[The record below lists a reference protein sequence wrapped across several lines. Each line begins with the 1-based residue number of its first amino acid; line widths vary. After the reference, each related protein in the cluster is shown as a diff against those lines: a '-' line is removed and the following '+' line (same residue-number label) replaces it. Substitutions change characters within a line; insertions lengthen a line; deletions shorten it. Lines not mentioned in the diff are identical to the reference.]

1 MPVLV
6 GKKRMIMNNLADTVL
21 IIFSVAVVV
30 ISAIYLKHK
39 IAIDKKAERGDL
51 MAKSEKMVAQAVS
64 PLVYQAEKGGGTGKE
79 KLIFVVTR
87 IFDIL
92 DMAHL
97 PHPSLD
103 YIKGQAEKSVQAMK
117 KTQEVIDGS
126 DSSDG
131 QSVATLEEVV
141 KSEQKK

>member
-1 MPVLV
+1 MPLLV
-6 GKKRMIMNNLADTVL
+6 GKKRMKLNNLADTVL

-39 IAIDKKAERGDL
+39 IAIDRKAERGDL

-64 PLVYQAEKGGGTGKE
+64 PLVYQAEKGDGTGKE
-79 KLIFVVTR
+79 KLTFVVTK
-87 IFDIL
+87 IFELL

-117 KTQEVIDGS
+117 KTQEVIDSS
-126 DSSDG
+126 DSGNG
-131 QSVATLEEVV
+131 QSVAKLEEVV
-141 KSEQKK
+141 KSEQRK